1 MESIIILLLQII
13 EILLYA
19 IAVYIIGSFITIAI
33 YCKKM
38 HISANDGINWW
49 INTCLYYV
57 QAHFNKNSTIDTLT
71 TAEQVYYP
79 VMQNIVYELLL
90 TNHALFN
97 AAKPTSISSVLSS
110 GAKISET
117 ANGYI
122 YNYEILLTSTNN
134 LLDESQSAEIL
145 QKELIKK
152 SFDGFPGVTFC
163 NGYPIIWVHEVL
175 YTNNYMKIR
184 LIVLWNEDDRQ
195 RYNAYLDQK
204 RQKLTINMEDEVF

>member
-57 QAHFNKNSTIDTLT
+57 QAHFNKNSTIDSLT

-90 TNHALFN
+90 VNYALFH
-97 AAKPTSISSVLSS
+97 AAKPTSATSVLAS
-110 GAKISET
+110 GSRISET
-117 ANGYI
+117 VNGYV
-122 YNYEILLTSTNN
+122 YNYEILLTTTAN
-134 LLDESQSAEIL
+134 LLDEMQAAEIL
-145 QKELIKK
+145 QKELFKK

-163 NGYPIIWVHEVL
+163 NGYPIICVHEVL
-175 YTNNYMKIR
+175 YANNYMQIR
-184 LIVLWNEDDRQ
+184 LIVLWNDNDQQ
-195 RYNAYLDQK
+195 RYNAYLEQK
-204 RQKLTINMEDEVF
+204 RQKQSCNIEDDFF